1 MHHHLSEATM
11 LINIDFNHS
20 QCLISGV
27 MHKSVNEYVPVKLS
41 NKKYTTPAGYTDGE
55 KIK

>member
-1 MHHHLSEATM
+1 MHHHLSEAIV
-11 LINIDFNHS
+11 LINSNFNHS

-27 MHKSVNEYVPVKLS
+27 VHKSVNEYVPVKLS
-41 NKKYTTPAGYTDGE
+41 NKKYKTPAGYTGVE